1 MPPWNSST
9 KGSGPDLV
17 SGDPARGK
25 KMLFGVGLAPLVP
38 GPSEADLPLCCVLL
52 SMPGIRD
59 SLKAERRMLEIRRR
73 DISRRGRSCSGTSR
87 TSYQLSFPRCSS
99 KSRWMPDIQRR
110 PGPFFSAANVGL
122 CSV

>member
-1 MPPWNSST
+1 MPPWNRST

-17 SGDPARGK
+17 SGEGK
-25 KMLFGVGLAPLVP
+25 KDAFWGWVGPPLFQVP
-38 GPSEADLPLCCVLL
+38 VKLICPCAVSCCRCH
-52 SMPGIRD
+52 GIRD